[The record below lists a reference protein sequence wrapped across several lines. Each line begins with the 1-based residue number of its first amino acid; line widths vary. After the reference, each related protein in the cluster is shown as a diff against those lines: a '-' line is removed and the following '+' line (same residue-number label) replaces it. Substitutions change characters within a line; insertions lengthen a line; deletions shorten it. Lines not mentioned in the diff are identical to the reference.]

1 MQNFRLKLESKGLR
15 MSNYSDDKKL
25 AIQIGAARYFEV
37 SALTQK
43 GIFQALQVKIRTRL
57 SHLRIKTETLR

>member
-1 MQNFRLKLESKGLR
+1 MQNFRLNLETKGLQ

-25 AIQIGAARYFEV
+25 AAEIGARSYFEV
-37 SALTQK
+37 STWTQK